1 FAEYAEDEAL
11 RLVPGHSYVLDPRPD
26 LDAGGS
32 EPRIVSRA
40 RRELVPLL
48 RDYLDER
55 LVGSASEA
63 VLGLVDRI
71 ITKVPEAAGTALA
84 HVARPGVVAI
94 ARTDSSG
101 SAAPAANCSS
111 APSTTVP
118 RSPSARMRSV
128 PASAAIDGLSLSLML
143 TARSFAASRSH
154 PRLHS
159 TVRSSCGCTPP
170 IA

>member
-1 FAEYAEDEAL
+1 DRTIARMDLAIRRRFAFVEVWPDLAVVAEQKVEWASKVFEDVLFTFAEYAEDEAL

-71 ITKVPEAAGTALA
+71 ENKVLEA
-84 HVARPGVVAI
+84 
-94 ARTDSSG
+94 S
-101 SAAPAANCSS
+101 
-111 APSTTVP
+111 
-118 RSPSARMRSV
+118 
-128 PASAAIDGLSLSLML
+128 
-143 TARSFAASRSH
+143 
-154 PRLHS
+154 
-159 TVRSSCGCTPP
+159 
-170 IA
+170 